1 MKDSTFTS
9 RDRWPIW
16 LWLFS
21 LFLTGSLA
29 VAIQVA
35 LGNNPAGAAAVAL
48 TFLLFWAALSTPL
61 PISLDDKYLRVGGA
75 SIERS
80 FISKAV
86 PLSARDM
93 ALTRGREADARCWMA
108 LRFWVSSGVKVEIN
122 DPRDPT
128 PYWLVS
134 AKRATELAAA
144 LNTGD

>member
-1 MKDSTFTS
+1 VKDSAFTS

-29 VAIQVA
+29 LAIQVA
-35 LGNNPAGAAAVAL
+35 LGNNLAAAAMVAL
-48 TFLLFWAALSTPL
+48 TFLLIWAAISTPL
-61 PISLDDKYLRVGGA
+61 PISLDEKELRVGSA

-80 FISKAV
+80 FITGAL
-86 PLSARDM
+86 PLSPRELANI
-93 ALTRGREADARCWMA
+93 RGRDANTQCWMA
-108 LRFWVSSGVKVEIN
+108 LRFWVSSGVKIDIN

-134 AKRATELAAA
+134 AKRATALAAA
-144 LNTGD
+144 LNAKN